1 MGVTAVIGLQWG
13 DEGKGKVVDAFCQ
26 QADVA
31 VRCQGGANA
40 GHTVVVNGMRFV
52 LHLVPSGI
60 LSEGTLCLIGGG
72 VAVDLGVLDEEIRR
86 IEKGGIKTAGRLV
99 LSTKA
104 HLVLP
109 LHRKVEAIQEERRGK
124 QALGTTRRGIGPCY
138 SDKYARLGI
147 RLGDLL
153 QPTTLGEKMRIL
165 CEAYRTTRQG
175 KLIST
180 VEENLEHCKRHTDMV
195 KEYTGDVADL
205 LQQNISE
212 DKEIIL
218 EGSQGFLLDVD
229 HGTYPFVTSSNTGIH
244 GLANGAGLAPRH
256 VTRVVGVAKVYV
268 TRVGEGPLPT
278 LMEEPYQSL
287 VRTKGREYGATTG
300 RPRRCGWLD
309 LPAIRYS
316 SALNGVT
323 SVAVTKLDTL
333 SGLREIKIC
342 EAYDC
347 RGRRRETFSAEAGV
361 LEDCVPL
368 YSEHPTWKDL
378 GEISARA
385 DLPPG
390 TSTYVDRI
398 LQAASADLEMIS
410 VGPGREQSI
419 RVAR

>member
-31 VRCQGGANA
+31 IRCQGGANA

-86 IEKGGIKTAGRLV
+86 IEKGGIRTAGRLV
-99 LSTKA
+99 LSNKA

-147 RLGDLL
+147 RVGDLL
-153 QPTTLGEKMRIL
+153 QPTTLGEKMHIL

-175 KLIST
+175 ELIST

-195 KEYTGDVADL
+195 KEYIGDVADL

-256 VTRVVGVAKVYV
+256 VTRVVGVVKVYV

-342 EAYDC
+342 EA
-347 RGRRRETFSAEAGV
+347 
-361 LEDCVPL
+361 
-368 YSEHPTWKDL
+368 
-378 GEISARA
+378 
-385 DLPPG
+385 
-390 TSTYVDRI
+390 
-398 LQAASADLEMIS
+398 
-410 VGPGREQSI
+410 
-419 RVAR
+419 